1 MSCGSSKHSREKERA
16 INRKYDRFYVIL
28 KEIRV
33 GGNIVTVEVGK
44 TVTDF
49 ELPNQNGETT
59 RLSDFRGKNVVLY
72 FYPKDMTPGCTTE
85 ACDFRDHHESFADL
99 DAVII
104 GVSPD
109 PVERHQKFIE
119 KHDLPFL
126 LLADED
132 HKIAEDFDVW
142 KLKKNFGK
150 EYFGIERSTFII
162 DKDGV
167 LQKEY
172 RKVRVKG
179 HVEEALQY
187 IRENL
192 Q

>member
-1 MSCGSSKHSREKERA
+1 MS
-16 INRKYDRFYVIL
+16 
-28 KEIRV
+28 
-33 GGNIVTVEVGK
+33 VEVGK
-44 TVTDF
+44 QAPDF
-49 ELPNQNGETT
+49 ELEASNGEKVK
-59 RLSDFRGKNVVLY
+59 LSDFRGKHVVLY

-85 ACDFRDHHESFADL
+85 AKDFRDHHESFADL
-99 DAVII
+99 DAVIL

-132 HKIAEDFDVW
+132 HKVAELYGVW

-150 EYFGIERSTFII
+150 EYMGIERSTFVI
-162 DKDGV
+162 DQDGNLV
-167 LQKEY
+167 KEW

-179 HVEEALQY
+179 HVEEALTF
-187 IRENL
+187 IREEL
-192 Q
+192 